1 MRSNNQGESKMLR
14 RSTKFFLVLFV
25 LVFSMT
31 GCATNTTHENTK
43 KGAGIGALVGAV
55 SGAIIG
61 YQNDHSGGAL
71 RGALIGGAAGG
82 AIGAGAGA
90 YMDKQQTE
98 FEQQL
103 ANERA
108 QHQIEIERQQN
119 EILKLTMNSEV
130 SFDFNS
136 ANLKPTFRPP
146 LDKISDILNRYPRTQ
161 IVVVGHT
168 DSVGSEQYNLDLSN
182 RRAISVADYLVM
194 RGVSAPRMGTEG
206 RGEMEPRAT
215 NDTADGRA
223 LNRRVEVYVVPDSDI
238 R

>member
-1 MRSNNQGESKMLR
+1 MNKRK
-14 RSTKFFLVLFV
+14 LFV
-25 LVFSMT
+25 VFSCCVAIVCG

-103 ANERA
+103 AAEQA

-119 EILKLTMNSEV
+119 EILKLTMSSEV

-136 ANLKPTFRPP
+136 ATLKSTFYSP
-146 LDKISDILNRYPRTQ
+146 LNKIADIMMRYPQTQ

-168 DSVGSEQYNLDLSN
+168 DSVGSEQYNLDLSL
-182 RRAISVADYLVM
+182 RRANAVADYLILH
-194 RGVSAPRMGTEG
+194 GVQRARMGTEG
-206 RGEMEPRAT
+206 RGENEPIAA
-215 NDTADGRA
+215 NETAAGRA
-223 LNRRVEVYVVPDSDI
+223 QNRRVEIYVVPNENAGQY
-238 R
+238 

>member
-1 MRSNNQGESKMLR
+1 MLKKSR
-14 RSTKFFLVLFV
+14 FIFFVSFV
-25 LVFSMT
+25 LGVSLA
-31 GCATNTTHENTK
+31 GCATNTTHEKTK
-43 KGAGIGALVGAV
+43 QGAGIGALVGAV

-82 AIGAGAGA
+82 ALGAGAGA

-103 ANERA
+103 ANERS

-119 EILKLTMNSEV
+119 EILKLTMDSEV

-136 ANLKPTFRPP
+136 ATLKSTFGPP
-146 LDKISDILNRYPRTQ
+146 LNKIADILSRYPRTQ

-168 DSVGSEQYNLDLSN
+168 DSVGSEQYNQELSN
-182 RRAISVADYLVM
+182 RRAIAVADYLVM
-194 RGVSAPRMGTEG
+194 RGVLASRMGSEG
-206 RGEMEPRAT
+206 RGELEPRASNET
-215 NDTADGRA
+215 DSGRA
-223 LNRRVEVYVVPDSDI
+223 LNRRVEVFVVPNKDFG
-238 R
+238 

>member
-1 MRSNNQGESKMLR
+1 MKYGKL
-14 RSTKFFLVLFV
+14 TFV
-25 LVFSMT
+25 FICGLALILSS
-31 GCATNTTHENTK
+31 CATNTTHENTK

-82 AIGAGAGA
+82 ALGAGAGA

-98 FEQQL
+98 FEQEL

-119 EILKLTMNSEV
+119 EILKLTMSSEV

-136 ANLKPTFRPP
+136 ARIKSTFYSP
-146 LDKISDILNRYPRTQ
+146 LNKIAEIMSRYPATQ
-161 IVVVGHT
+161 ITVVGHT
-168 DSVGSEQYNLDLSN
+168 DSVGSEQYNLELSL
-182 RRAISVADYLVM
+182 RRANAVADYLIVH
-194 RGVSAPRMGTEG
+194 GVERSRLGTEG
-206 RGEMEPRAT
+206 RGELEPI
-215 NDTADGRA
+215 ADNGTPEGRA
-223 LNRRVEVYVVPDSDI
+223 QNRRVEIFVIPNENAGQY
-238 R
+238 

>member
-1 MRSNNQGESKMLR
+1 MTKGRITAILML
-14 RSTKFFLVLFV
+14 SAFV
-25 LVFSMT
+25 VSQA

-43 KGAGIGALVGAV
+43 KGAGVGALVGAAA
-55 SGAIIG
+55 GALIG
-61 YQNDHSGGAL
+61 YRNDHSGGAL

-82 AIGAGAGA
+82 ALGAGAGA

-108 QHQIEIERQQN
+108 QQQIEIERQQN

-136 ANLKPTFRPP
+136 ANLKSTFYSP
-146 LDKISDILNRYPRTQ
+146 LNKIAGIMNRYPRTQ
-161 IVVVGHT
+161 IVIVGHT
-168 DSVGSEQYNLDLSN
+168 DSVGSEQYNLDLSR
-182 RRAISVADYLVM
+182 RRAIAVADYLVK
-194 RGVSAPRMGTEG
+194 RGVVPSRLGTEG
-206 RGEMEPRAT
+206 RGEMESIAT

-223 LNRRVEVYVVPDSDI
+223 QNRRVEVFVVPD
-238 R
+238 RNLG

>member
-1 MRSNNQGESKMLR
+1 MSGKSRWMVLLLIV
-14 RSTKFFLVLFV
+14 STASLA
-25 LVFSMT
+25 
-31 GCATNTTHENTK
+31 GCAANTSQENTR

-55 SGAIIG
+55 SGALIG

-90 YMDKQQTE
+90 YMDKQQAE

-119 EILKLTMNSEV
+119 EILKLTMSSEV

-136 ANLKPTFRPP
+136 ARIKPSFYSP
-146 LDKISDILNRYPRTQ
+146 LNKIADIMNRYPRTQ
-161 IVVVGHT
+161 IVVAGHT
-168 DSVGSEQYNLDLSN
+168 DSVGSEAYNMQLSLQ
-182 RRAISVADYLVM
+182 RADAVADYLIM
-194 RGVSAPRMGTEG
+194 RGVERSRLRTEG
-206 RGEMEPRAT
+206 RGESEPIAT
-215 NDTADGRA
+215 NDTAAGRSQ
-223 LNRRVEVYVVPDSDI
+223 NRRVEIFVVPDSNI
-238 R
+238 Q

>member
-1 MRSNNQGESKMLR
+1 MPKKMVTTLLLL
-14 RSTKFFLVLFV
+14 SAASLGLV
-25 LVFSMT
+25 

-43 KGAGIGALVGAV
+43 KGAGVGALVGAV

-61 YQNDHSGGAL
+61 HQNDPKGGAL
-71 RGALIGGAAGG
+71 RGALIGGVAGG

-108 QHQIEIERQQN
+108 QQQIEIERQQN
-119 EILKLTMNSEV
+119 EILKLTMSSEV

-136 ANLKPTFRPP
+136 ANIKPTFRPP
-146 LDKISDILNRYPRTQ
+146 LDKIADILNRYPQTQ

-168 DSVGSEQYNLDLSN
+168 DNVGSDQYNQDLSK
-182 RRAISVADYLVM
+182 RRAIAVADYLVS
-194 RGVSAPRMGTEG
+194 RGVSYQRMRTEGQGESAPR
-206 RGEMEPRAT
+206 AS

-223 LNRRVEVYVVPDSDI
+223 QNRRVEVFVVPDQNI
-238 R
+238 Q

>member
-1 MRSNNQGESKMLR
+1 MLKR
-14 RSTKFFLVLFV
+14 AGWLILGIFLLA
-25 LVFSMT
+25 
-31 GCATNTTHENTK
+31 GCATNTTHESTK

-82 AIGAGAGA
+82 AIGAGTGA

-103 ANERA
+103 ATERA
-108 QHQIEIERQQN
+108 QHQIEIERQEN
-119 EILKLTMNSEV
+119 EILKLTMSSEV

-136 ANLKPTFRPP
+136 AAIKSTFYSP
-146 LDKISDILNRYPRTQ
+146 LNKIADIMNRYPQTQ
-161 IVVVGHT
+161 IVIVGHT
-168 DSVGSEQYNLDLSN
+168 DSVGSEQYNLELSL
-182 RRAISVADYLVM
+182 RRANAVADYLVM
-194 RGVSAPRMGTEG
+194 HGVAKSRLGTEG
-206 RGEMEPRAT
+206 RGELEPIAM
-215 NDTADGRA
+215 NDTAAGKA
-223 LNRRVEVYVVPDSDI
+223 QNRRVEIYVVPDSDI

>member
-1 MRSNNQGESKMLR
+1 MKHKLLVVVVAL
-14 RSTKFFLVLFV
+14 FFIVSL
-25 LVFSMT
+25 S

-43 KGAGIGALVGAV
+43 KGAGIGALVGAAT
-55 SGAIIG
+55 GALIG
-61 YQNDHSGGAL
+61 YHNDHSGGAL
-71 RGALIGGAAGG
+71 RGALIGAAAGG

-103 ANERA
+103 EAERA

-136 ANLKPTFRPP
+136 ATIKATFRSP
-146 LDKISDILNRYPRTQ
+146 LNKIADIMMRYPKTQ

-168 DSVGSEQYNLDLSN
+168 DSVGSEQYNLELSL
-182 RRAISVADYLVM
+182 RRADAVANYLIM
-194 RGVSAPRMGTEG
+194 RGVERSRLGTEG
-206 RGEMEPRAT
+206 HGEMEPIAS
-215 NDTADGRA
+215 NDTPEGRSQ
-223 LNRRVEVYVVPDSDI
+223 NRRVEIFVVPDKDAGL
-238 R
+238 

>member
-1 MRSNNQGESKMLR
+1 MG
-14 RSTKFFLVLFV
+14 LVLMV
-25 LVFSMT
+25 SAVSLA
-31 GCATNTTHENTK
+31 GCAANTSQENTR

-119 EILKLTMNSEV
+119 EILKLTMSSEV

-136 ANLKPTFRPP
+136 ARLKPSFYSP
-146 LDKISDILNRYPRTQ
+146 LNKIADIMNRYPRTQ
-161 IVVVGHT
+161 IIVAGHT
-168 DSVGSEQYNLDLSN
+168 DSVGSEAYNMQLSLQ
-182 RRAISVADYLVM
+182 RANAVADYLIM
-194 RGVSAPRMGTEG
+194 RGVESSRLRTEG
-206 RGEMEPRAT
+206 RGESGPIAT
-215 NDTADGRA
+215 NDTAAGRSQ
-223 LNRRVEVYVVPDSDI
+223 NRRVEIFVVPDSDI
-238 R
+238 Q

>member
-1 MRSNNQGESKMLR
+1 MLKK
-14 RSTKFFLVLFV
+14 SGLFV
-25 LVFSMT
+25 LSVFLLV
-31 GCATNTTHENTK
+31 GCATNTTHESTK

-82 AIGAGAGA
+82 AIGAGTGA

-103 ANERA
+103 ASERA

-119 EILKLTMNSEV
+119 EILKLTMSSEV

-136 ANLKPTFRPP
+136 ATIKSTFYSP
-146 LDKISDILNRYPRTQ
+146 LNKMADIMNRYAQTQ
-161 IVVVGHT
+161 IVIVGHT
-168 DSVGSEQYNLDLSN
+168 DSVGSEQYNLELSL
-182 RRAISVADYLVM
+182 RRANAVADYLVLH
-194 RGVSAPRMGTEG
+194 GVAKYRLGTEG
-206 RGEMEPRAT
+206 RGELEPIAS
-215 NDTADGRA
+215 NDTAGGRA
-223 LNRRVEVYVVPDSDI
+223 QNRRVEVFVVPDKNI
-238 R
+238 Q

>member
-1 MRSNNQGESKMLR
+1 MKYGR
-14 RSTKFFLVLFV
+14 
-25 LVFSMT
+25 LVFICACVLALT
-31 GCATNTTHENTK
+31 LAGCATNTTHENTK

-82 AIGAGAGA
+82 ALGAGAGA

-103 ANERA
+103 ATEQA

-136 ANLKPTFRPP
+136 AKIKSTFQSS
-146 LDKISDILNRYPRTQ
+146 LNKIADIMSRYPATQ
-161 IVVVGHT
+161 ITVVGHT
-168 DSVGSEQYNLDLSN
+168 DSVGSEQYNLELSL
-182 RRAISVADYLVM
+182 RRANAVADYLMM
-194 RGVSAPRMGTEG
+194 RGVARSRLGTEG
-206 RGEMEPRAT
+206 RGELEPIAD
-215 NDTADGRA
+215 NGTAEGRA
-223 LNRRVEVYVVPDSDI
+223 QNRRVEIFVVPEANAGQY
-238 R
+238 

>member
-1 MRSNNQGESKMLR
+1 MKHKLLIVIVFIS
-14 RSTKFFLVLFV
+14 FV
-25 LVFSMT
+25 ISLT

-43 KGAGIGALVGAV
+43 KGAGIGALVGAAT
-55 SGAIIG
+55 GALIG
-61 YQNDHSGGAL
+61 YHNDHSGGAL
-71 RGALIGGAAGG
+71 RGALIGAAAGG

-103 ANERA
+103 AAERA

-136 ANLKPTFRPP
+136 ATIKATFRSP
-146 LDKISDILNRYPRTQ
+146 LNKIADIMTRYPKTQ

-168 DSVGSEQYNLDLSN
+168 DSVGSEQYNLELSL
-182 RRAISVADYLVM
+182 RRANAVANYLIM
-194 RGVSAPRMGTEG
+194 RGVERSRLGTEG
-206 RGEMEPRAT
+206 HGEMEPIAS
-215 NDTADGRA
+215 NDTAEGRSQ
-223 LNRRVEVYVVPDSDI
+223 NRRVEIFVVPGKDAGL
-238 R
+238 

>member
-1 MRSNNQGESKMLR
+1 MKHKLLIFSIVLCFVTS
-14 RSTKFFLVLFV
+14 LV
-25 LVFSMT
+25 

-82 AIGAGAGA
+82 ALGAGAGA

-103 ANERA
+103 AAEQA
-108 QHQIEIERQQN
+108 QHQIEIERQEN
-119 EILKLTMNSEV
+119 EILKLTMSSEV

-136 ANLKPTFRPP
+136 ANIKSTFQFS
-146 LDKISDILNRYPRTQ
+146 LNKIAEIMSRYPQTQ

-168 DSVGSEQYNLDLSN
+168 DNVGSDQYNLELSL
-182 RRAISVADYLVM
+182 RRANAVADYLIM
-194 RGVSAPRMGTEG
+194 RGVATSRLGTEG
-206 RGEMEPRAT
+206 RGEMEPIASNIT
-215 NDTADGRA
+215 VTGRSQ
-223 LNRRVEVYVVPDSDI
+223 NRRVEIFVVPNGNTGQY
-238 R
+238 

>member
-1 MRSNNQGESKMLR
+1 MRLR
-14 RSTKFFLVLFV
+14 RLSMLFLSVIL
-25 LVFSMT
+25 LA

-82 AIGAGAGA
+82 AIGAGTGA

-103 ANERA
+103 SSERA
-108 QHQIEIERQQN
+108 QQQIEIERQQN
-119 EILKLTMNSEV
+119 EILKLTMSSEV

-136 ANLKPTFRPP
+136 AKIKPTFRPP
-146 LDKISDILNRYPRTQ
+146 LDKIAGILNRYPQTE

-168 DSVGSEQYNLDLSN
+168 DNVGSEQYNMDLSS
-182 RRAISVADYLVM
+182 RRAIAVADYLVL
-194 RGVSAPRMGTEG
+194 RGVASARMGTEG
-206 RGEMEPRAT
+206 RGELEPRAGNAT
-215 NDTADGRA
+215 NEGRS
-223 LNRRVEVYVVPDSDI
+223 LNRRVEVFVVPNRDI
-238 R
+238 K

>member
-1 MRSNNQGESKMLR
+1 MFKKM
-14 RSTKFFLVLFV
+14 TMIVLIT
-25 LVFSMT
+25 LLLA
-31 GCATNTTHENTK
+31 GCASNTTHENTK

-61 YQNDHSGGAL
+61 YQNDRTGGMLSGAL
-71 RGALIGGAAGG
+71 VGAAAGG
-82 AIGAGAGA
+82 AIGAGTGA

-119 EILKLTMNSEV
+119 EILKLTMSSEV

-136 ANLKPTFRPP
+136 SSIKSTFYSP
-146 LDKISDILNRYPRTQ
+146 LNKMADIMARYPQTQ

-168 DSVGSEQYNLDLSN
+168 DNVGSEQYNLELSL
-182 RRAISVADYLVM
+182 RRANSVADYLIQN
-194 RGVSAPRMGTEG
+194 GVAQSRMGTEG
-206 RGEMEPRAT
+206 RGELEPIASNAT
-215 NDTADGRA
+215 ESGRSQ
-223 LNRRVEVYVVPDSDI
+223 NRRVEIYVVPNSDI
-238 R
+238 E

>member
-1 MRSNNQGESKMLR
+1 MKRDPLLLVVVL
-14 RSTKFFLVLFV
+14 FLVVGL
-25 LVFSMT
+25 S

-43 KGAGIGALVGAV
+43 KGAGIGALVGAL

-82 AIGAGAGA
+82 ALGAGAGA

-103 ANERA
+103 SAEQA

-119 EILKLTMNSEV
+119 EILKLTMSSEV

-136 ANLKPTFRPP
+136 ASLKPTFYSS
-146 LDKISDILNRYPRTQ
+146 LNKIADIMARYPQTQ
-161 IVVVGHT
+161 ILVVGHT
-168 DSVGSEQYNLDLSN
+168 DSVGSEQYNLDLSL
-182 RRAISVADYLVM
+182 RRANAVANYLISHGVAQQ
-194 RGVSAPRMGTEG
+194 RMGTEG
-206 RGEMEPRAT
+206 HGEMEPIAS

-223 LNRRVEVYVVPDSDI
+223 RNRRVEIFVVPNKNAGAN
-238 R
+238 

>member
-1 MRSNNQGESKMLR
+1 MKQRLLIFSVVC
-14 RSTKFFLVLFV
+14 FFVVSL
-25 LVFSMT
+25 T

-55 SGAIIG
+55 SGAIVG

-82 AIGAGAGA
+82 ALGAGTGA

-103 ANERA
+103 ANEQA
-108 QHQIEIERQQN
+108 QHQIEIERQEN
-119 EILKLTMNSEV
+119 EILKLTMSSEV

-136 ANLKPTFRPP
+136 ASIKSTFQSP
-146 LDKISDILNRYPRTQ
+146 LNKIADIMSRYPQTN

-168 DSVGSEQYNLDLSN
+168 DNVGSDQYNLELSL
-182 RRAISVADYLVM
+182 RRANAVADYLIL
-194 RGVSAPRMGTEG
+194 RGVATARMGTEG
-206 RGEMEPRAT
+206 RGEMEPIAS
-215 NDTADGRA
+215 NDNVVGRA
-223 LNRRVEVYVVPDSDI
+223 QNRRVEIFVVPN
-238 R
+238 

>member
-1 MRSNNQGESKMLR
+1 M
-14 RSTKFFLVLFV
+14 KFSRTINYFSYVAILFLF
-25 LVFSMT
+25 F

-43 KGAGIGALVGAV
+43 RGAGIGALVGAV

-61 YQNDHSGGAL
+61 YKNDHSGGAL

-82 AIGAGAGA
+82 AVGAGVGA

-103 ANERA
+103 AAERA

-136 ANLKPTFRPP
+136 ANLKPSFRPP
-146 LDKISDILNRYPRTQ
+146 LTKMADIMQRYPQTQ

-168 DSVGSEQYNLDLSN
+168 DSVGSEQYNMDLSHQ
-182 RRAISVADYLVM
+182 RAIAVADYLVS
-194 RGVSAPRMGTEG
+194 RGVGALRLGTEG
-206 RGEMEPRAT
+206 RGETEPRST
-215 NDTADGRA
+215 NDTTAGRA
-223 LNRRVEVYVVPDSDI
+223 LNRRVEVFVVPDRDI
-238 R
+238 Q

>member
-1 MRSNNQGESKMLR
+1 MKQKYIVVAVVLSFL
-14 RSTKFFLVLFV
+14 LVL
-25 LVFSMT
+25 S

-43 KGAGIGALVGAV
+43 AGAGIGVLVGAAA
-55 SGAIIG
+55 GAIIG

-103 ANERA
+103 QRERA

-136 ANLKPTFRPP
+136 DRIKPSFYSS
-146 LDKISDILNRYPRTQ
+146 LNKIAEIMNRYPKTQ

-168 DSVGSEQYNLDLSN
+168 DNVGSEQYNLELSL
-182 RRAISVADYLVM
+182 RRANAVGDYLIM
-194 RGVSAPRMGTEG
+194 RGVSTSRMGTEG
-206 RGEMEPRAT
+206 HGEMEPIAS
-215 NDTADGRA
+215 NDTASGRA
-223 LNRRVEVYVVPDSDI
+223 QNRRVEIFVVPDRDAGQ
-238 R
+238 